1 MDETKKVSTIKIT
14 INGVPEDF
22 FAEWDKVCKEH
33 FGDCRWMKLYN
44 DHNIAKQFEDF
55 TAIYG
60 NLATQI
66 DELKDDIAKISAVLN
81 KKNDVKETD
90 KVTLLNGE
98 GE

>member
-1 MDETKKVSTIKIT
+1 MEEQKKVTTIKIT

-22 FAEWDKVCKEH
+22 FAEWDEVCKKS

-55 TAIYG
+55 VSMYG
-60 NLATQI
+60 NLASQI
-66 DELKDDIAKISAVLN
+66 EDLKGDVAKIDAALN
-81 KKNDVKETD
+81 KKTDVKETN
-90 KVTLLNGE
+90 KVTLLGGE

>member
-1 MDETKKVSTIKIT
+1 
-14 INGVPEDF
+14 
-22 FAEWDKVCKEH
+22 
-33 FGDCRWMKLYN
+33 MKLYN